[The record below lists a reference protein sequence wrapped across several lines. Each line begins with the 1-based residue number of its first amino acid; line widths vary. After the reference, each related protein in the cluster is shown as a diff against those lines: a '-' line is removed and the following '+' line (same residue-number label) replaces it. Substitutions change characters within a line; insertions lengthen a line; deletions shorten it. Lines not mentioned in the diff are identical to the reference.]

1 MPIHTLLNNNNK
13 NLISLNQK
21 SGKQKDEESAEI
33 RHLRRSLCPHQKW
46 KERQMMHRLASAA
59 FDPGSPNALLHAR
72 PNPPLNSEVG
82 RLPVGL
88 HIIQFKLG
96 RATGQ
101 RKASLTSCP
110 VILTIYRLFRSD
122 LISQER
128 RERKNTTGRTQ
139 SINYICWHV
148 RFGFSCWKREPHVS
162 RFCGGCFLWERK
174 AMRQGRSP
182 QPSARFR
189 G

>member
-1 MPIHTLLNNNNK
+1 MK
-13 NLISLNQK
+13 NLRKFDIYDGLFVLIK
-21 SGKQKDEESAEI
+21 
-33 RHLRRSLCPHQKW
+33 KW

-101 RKASLTSCP
+101 RKASLK
-110 VILTIYRLFRSD
+110 RL
-122 LISQER
+122 
-128 RERKNTTGRTQ
+128 
-139 SINYICWHV
+139 
-148 RFGFSCWKREPHVS
+148 PHK
-162 RFCGGCFLWERK
+162 L
-174 AMRQGRSP
+174 
-182 QPSARFR
+182 PSHSNNL
-189 G
+189 

>member
-1 MPIHTLLNNNNK
+1 MK
-13 NLISLNQK
+13 NLRKFDIYDGLFVLIK
-21 SGKQKDEESAEI
+21 
-33 RHLRRSLCPHQKW
+33 KW
-46 KERQMMHRLASAA
+46 KEHQMIPRLPSAA

-88 HIIQFKLG
+88 HIIQFKPR
-96 RATGQ
+96 RAAGQ

-148 RFGFSCWKREPHVS
+148 RFGFSCWKREPRVS
-162 RFCGGCFLWERK
+162 RFCGGGFSGDARRCAK
-174 AMRQGRSP
+174 AEVHNRRQGLEG
-182 QPSARFR
+182 R
-189 G
+189 GGEVDMSN